1 MFRKNNDLGD
11 TMKITIKDI
20 AQEAGVS
27 TATVSKV
34 LNKKDHHI
42 STATVDRIMKIVK
55 DHNYIPNGLASSMV
69 TKKTKTLGLLIPD
82 ITNPFFPEIARGV
95 EDKANEESYSVIY
108 CNTDDDLIK
117 EEKCLSMLIEKMVDA
132 IIIVPSAVRTIDY
145 HCLKNIS
152 IPIIFVDRDLD
163 IQDFTAKVL
172 VNNYEGSYKA
182 VTYLINQGYKNIAF
196 ITGPSSTKTSQQRLE
211 GYKKALEDHNVG
223 YDHQYV
229 LEGSFKREWGKKA
242 IDQLIQNK
250 VYFDA
255 VYCGDDMIAIG
266 AMKALKDKGYKIP
279 EDIGIMGY
287 DNIYISEVVE
297 PSLSTVRQPNYDM
310 GAQAVSIALD
320 AIEDK
325 KIHGKVT
332 ILETDLMI
340 RKSTK

>member
-1 MFRKNNDLGD
+1 
-11 TMKITIKDI
+11 MKITIKDI

-42 STATVDRIMKIVK
+42 SAATVDRIMKIVK
-55 DHNYIPNGLASSMV
+55 DYNYIPNGLASSMV

-95 EDKANEESYSVIY
+95 EDRANEEGYSVIY

-132 IIIVPSAVRTIDY
+132 IIIVPSASRTVDY

-152 IPIIFVDRDLD
+152 IPTIFVDRDLD
-163 IQDFTAKVL
+163 IEDFTAKVL
-172 VNNYEGSYKA
+172 VDNYKGSYEA
-182 VTYLINQGYKNIAF
+182 VTYLIEKGYKRIAF

-211 GYKKALEDHNVG
+211 GYRKALEDHNLN
-223 YDHQYV
+223 YEQEYV
-229 LEGSFKREWGKKA
+229 RQGSFKREWGKEA
-242 IDQLIQNK
+242 INQLFQSNIE
-250 VYFDA
+250 FDA

-266 AMKALKDKGYKIP
+266 AIKVLKDKGFKIP
-279 EDIGIMGY
+279 EDIGVMGY

-297 PSLSTVRQPNYDM
+297 PSLSTVRQPNYEM
-310 GAQAVSIALD
+310 GTKAVSLALD
-320 AIEDK
+320 AIEDRRIK
-325 KIHGKVT
+325 GKVS
-332 ILETDLMI
+332 ILQTDLII

>member
-1 MFRKNNDLGD
+1 
-11 TMKITIKDI
+11 MKVTIKDI

-27 TATVSKV
+27 IATVSKV

-42 STATVDRIMKIVK
+42 SAATVERIMKIVQEY
-55 DHNYIPNGLASSMV
+55 NYIPNGLASSMV

-95 EDKANEESYSVIY
+95 EDKANEEGYSVIY
-108 CNTDDDLIK
+108 CNTDDDLVK
-117 EEKCLSMLIEKMVDA
+117 EEKCLSMLVEKMVDA
-132 IIIVPSAVRTIDY
+132 IIIVPSASRTIDY

-163 IQDFTAKVL
+163 IEDYTAKVL
-172 VNNYEGSYKA
+172 VDNYEGSYKA
-182 VTYLINQGYKNIAF
+182 VTYLIKQGYSKIAF
-196 ITGPSSTKTSQQRLE
+196 ITGPSSTKTSQLRLK
-211 GYKKALEDHNVG
+211 GYKEALLHHKIDYNEH
-223 YDHQYV
+223 YV
-229 LEGSFKREWGKKA
+229 LQGSFKRQWGKEA
-242 IDQLIQNK
+242 VHYLLDHQID
-250 VYFDA
+250 FDA

-266 AMKALKDKGYKIP
+266 AMKALKDKSFRIP

-297 PSLSTVRQPNYDM
+297 PALSTVRQPNYDM
-310 GAQAVSIALD
+310 GTEAVTIALD

-325 KIHGKVT
+325 RVKGKV
-332 ILETDLMI
+332 IVLQTDLMI